1 MGEHAEYEFT
11 DSQNQIISQLASK
24 MGWVAMFGLVVGVM
38 IAVLGLFS
46 LGGDGQ
52 GLVFLV
58 QSVFVITIALW
69 TRRAALGFRQ
79 VVETTGSDISNVMSA
94 LGELKKLY
102 TLHYWLII
110 VGILV
115 MGVALSAAGLFWMSS
130 Q

>member
-1 MGEHAEYEFT
+1 MDEHAEYEFT
-11 DSQNQIISQLASK
+11 ESQNQIISQLASK

-38 IAVLGLFS
+38 IAVLGMFS
-46 LGGDGQ
+46 LGSDGQ

-58 QSVFVITIALW
+58 QSLFVIMIALW

-79 VVETTGSDISNVMSA
+79 VVETTGSDITNVMKA

-115 MGVALSAAGLFWMSS
+115 MGAALSTVGLFWMSS
-130 Q
+130 R

>member
-1 MGEHAEYEFT
+1 MDQHEEYEFT
-11 DSQNQIISQLASK
+11 DAQNQIISQLASK

-38 IAVLGLFS
+38 IAVLGIFS
-46 LGGDGQ
+46 LGSDGQ

-58 QSVFVITIALW
+58 QSVFVIMIALW

-79 VVETTGSDISNVMSA
+79 VVETTGSDITNVMSA

-115 MGVALSAAGLFWMSS
+115 MGAALSAAGLFWMSS
-130 Q
+130 P

>member
-1 MGEHAEYEFT
+1 MGEQAEYEFT

-38 IAVLGLFS
+38 YAVLGLFS
-46 LGGDGQ
+46 LGGEGE
-52 GLVFLV
+52 GVVFLV

-79 VVETTGSDISNVMSA
+79 VVETAGSDITNVMSA

-102 TLHYWLII
+102 ILYYWLVI
-110 VGILV
+110 VGIV
-115 MGVALSAAGLFWMSS
+115 AMALSAAVWFWMSS
-130 Q
+130 R

>member
-1 MGEHAEYEFT
+1 MDEHAEYEFT
-11 DSQNQIISQLASK
+11 DSQSQIISQLASK

-38 IAVLGLFS
+38 IAALGIFS
-46 LGGDGQ
+46 LGSDGQ

-58 QSVFVITIALW
+58 QSVFVIMVALW
-69 TRRAALGFRQ
+69 TRRAALSFRQ
-79 VVETTGSDISNVMSA
+79 VVETTGSDITNVMSA

-115 MGVALSAAGLFWMSS
+115 MGAALSAGLLWMAR
-130 Q
+130 